1 MTEQLKVHRF
11 DFMPTAQTEHNLWR
25 RACVQIHTLTLFF
38 FLCHQ
43 PPGTHLNTSPLLPT
57 SLHFP
62 LFLTDLLLS
71 SIILWGNRRGSFFL
85 SFFDTRSAC
94 SCIPLAA
101 SFCLKWTLHTVTGLT
116 IHCWAHSLHTK
127 SDCPPARTLTH
138 KPAQIWA
145 QEWMSMY
152 RGEEMHIHHTGT
164 GSTWPEWC

>member
-116 IHCWAHSLHTK
+116 IHCWAHSLHTEVRLP
-127 SDCPPARTLTH
+127 SRAHAHTQTSTD
-138 KPAQIWA
+138 
-145 QEWMSMY
+145 MSTGMDEHVQG
-152 RGEEMHIHHTGT
+152 RGNAYTSHRHRQHLI
-164 GSTWPEWC
+164 